1 MDLSMTA
8 VELGK
13 KIRNKEIS
21 VVEATTEHPLMEVQK
36 QKKIKMVMR
45 LSTSVFQVPDMN
57 GQREHWQWQRK
68 KDIWM
73 NI

>member
-1 MDLSMTA
+1 M
-8 VELGK
+8 
-13 KIRNKEIS
+13 
-21 VVEATTEHPLMEVQK
+21 EATTEHPLMEVRK